1 MTTGP
6 AEGLAH
12 EHVAART
19 VLLDALD
26 ALSEHR
32 SSLVVVGAQAV
43 YLRTGSAGLTTAPF
57 TTDGDVTLDPRTL
70 SASPL
75 LEEAM
80 QVAGFHLLERPRGV
94 EPGTW
99 VKTTQVGG
107 RPYEVPVD
115 LIVPSGAL
123 RGGKTRGARL
133 PDHGKRAAKR
143 THGLEAALVDAD
155 EMEIRGAAAGD
166 GRVTAVAVAGAAAL
180 LVAKVVK
187 ISERAADD
195 RRPHRQ
201 KDKDAADVLRL
212 LRTTPVQTM
221 AEHLDVLRHD
231 LVAGPVTQEA
241 LAVLPALFAAP
252 ASPGVVMAVRAVD
265 LDVPAATVEVQ
276 MTGYVR
282 ELTRLLR

>member
-12 EHVAART
+12 EYVAART

-26 ALSEHR
+26 ALVEHR
-32 SSLVVVGAQAV
+32 SSLAVVGAQAV
-43 YLRTGSAGLTTAPF
+43 YLRTGSAGLVTAPF

-80 QVAGFHLLERPRGV
+80 HVAGFHLLERPRGV

-99 VKTTQVGG
+99 VKTTQVEG
-107 RPYEVPVD
+107 RRYEVPVD

-123 RGGKTRGARL
+123 EGGKTRGARL

-143 THGLEAALVDAD
+143 THGLEAALVDAG
-155 EMEIRGAAAGD
+155 EMEIRGAGNGD
-166 GRVTAVAVAGAAAL
+166 ERVTSVSVAGAAAL

-187 ISERAADD
+187 LS
-195 RRPHRQ
+195 
-201 KDKDAADVLRL
+201 KGSL
-212 LRTTPVQTM
+212 
-221 AEHLDVLRHD
+221 
-231 LVAGPVTQEA
+231 
-241 LAVLPALFAAP
+241 
-252 ASPGVVMAVRAVD
+252 
-265 LDVPAATVEVQ
+265 
-276 MTGYVR
+276 MTGGRTVR
-282 ELTRLLR
+282 RTRTRPTCCACCAPPRCRPWPSASTSCAKTRWQVPSRRRRSRRSRPSSGLRPPPAWPWPCVPSTWTSRPPPWRRR